1 MDRGEG
7 EEGKWEMRDR
17 VRRKRR
23 EEKRR
28 REGGGRMEGAKQ
40 RKCRSG

>member
-7 EEGKWEMRDR
+7 EEGKDR
-17 VRRKRR
+17 VRRRRR

-28 REGGGRMEGAKQ
+28 RKGGGRMEGAKQ

>member
-7 EEGKWEMRDR
+7 EEGKDR
-17 VRRKRR
+17 VRRRRR